1 MGKKTNSQTRKY
13 AGKSFKS
20 TKPNPSETPNNI
32 PNLKSSSRYK
42 SERNFQSLTKSSS
55 NLLLKSS
62 LKKSKSVDSVHKN
75 KLVSK
80 TYNKEHQSTNEME
93 NLVDLVK
100 GLEIQEEQSVKQPT
114 STPLIEISPKS
125 EIESESPL
133 SDGGISPRLQRK
145 GSFDLNL
152 KKSPL
157 LSFSSSDLEDNEDFS
172 GVSDFKLD
180 EQVGLSMFLLS
191 FYDSPVIDSPA
202 PTSPVLVSDDELME
216 RDKELIVQNLM
227 SMVFYRGYVYSI
239 TGYCEMPMNIRN
251 DLHHILLST
260 IFKEEHTR
268 DEMDYG
274 MFFFVFPLFSPKI
287 LFPLFYQFVSRRK

>member
-100 GLEIQEEQSVKQPT
+100 GLEIQEEQSIKQPT
-114 STPLIEISPKS
+114 STPLIEISPQS

-172 GVSDFKLD
+172 GVDYVFSWLGNVDLLLAIIKLIED
-180 EQVGLSMFLLS
+180 KMNADNDVLEVGLQTIILVEDSVRFYSSVLPHLYKYLLKQS
-191 FYDSPVIDSPA
+191 LIFSTEALNEHEQMLRMRARPKVVLARTYEEAMSLYDKYQNNILGVITDA
-202 PTSPVLVSDDELME
+202 
-216 RDKELIVQNLM
+216 
-227 SMVFYRGYVYSI
+227 
-239 TGYCEMPMNIRN
+239 
-251 DLHHILLST
+251 
-260 IFKEEHTR
+260 TR
-268 DEMDYG
+268 
-274 MFFFVFPLFSPKI
+274 L
-287 LFPLFYQFVSRRK
+287 

>member
-1 MGKKTNSQTRKY
+1 M
-13 AGKSFKS
+13 
-20 TKPNPSETPNNI
+20 

-157 LSFSSSDLEDNEDFS
+157 FSFSSSDLEDNEDFS
-172 GVSDFKLD
+172 GMSDFKLD

-274 MFFFVFPLFSPKI
+274 MFFSFSLFFHQKFFS
-287 LFPLFYQFVSRRK
+287 LFLSICE